1 MPYVHL
7 AGPLLEEQGMNSY
20 ERTHFSDPEPLTHY
34 ENMIDGLT
42 ASSILK
48 LPYFWFKNPTQRRLH
63 RIPHYCFLRFVR
75 FRTSEITQ
83 WAQEYRKV
91 NSKGASAGLSAG
103 GNDA

>member
-1 MPYVHL
+1 M
-7 AGPLLEEQGMNSY
+7 LEEQGMNNY
-20 ERTHFSDPEPLTHY
+20 ERTNSSDPEHFIQS

-48 LPYFWFKNPTQRRLH
+48 LPYFWFRNPTQRRLH
-63 RIPHYCFLRFVR
+63 RIPHYCFIRFVR

-91 NSKGASAGLSAG
+91 NIKDASVEMNSG
-103 GNDA
+103 GMDA

>member
-1 MPYVHL
+1 
-7 AGPLLEEQGMNSY
+7 MNSY
-20 ERTHFSDPEPLTHY
+20 ERTHFSDPEPLIHY

-91 NSKGASAGLSAG
+91 NSKGASAGLRAG

>member
-1 MPYVHL
+1 
-7 AGPLLEEQGMNSY
+7 
-20 ERTHFSDPEPLTHY
+20 
-34 ENMIDGLT
+34 MIDGLT

-91 NSKGASAGLSAG
+91 NSKGASTGLSAG